1 MDVKITKLPMF
12 KKQNKKKVIILLHHN
27 QNPSSFS
34 FRLHTTT
41 NEVAHQIQVRF
52 KGMVLSILHPWFH
65 RYQPPSF
72 QLPTPAIHFRLP

>member
-1 MDVKITKLPMF
+1 MDVKITKLPML
-12 KKQNKKKVIILLHHN
+12 KKKPTKKNQKKVIILLHHN

-34 FRLHTTT
+34 FRLLTTT

-65 RYQPPSF
+65 R
-72 QLPTPAIHFRLP
+72 